1 LAPKN
6 CSAYAIIQQ
15 PTPLPISGYLQMQT
29 TPRDCVARSIVED
42 IVLSKAWLSLVC
54 SLLLVGAVGGC
65 SNPKYP
71 QLPEATYQMRYGY
84 KYKVGP
90 GDSVQIY
97 VWRYPEVSTTV
108 PVRPDGYISAPL
120 LEDVPAAGKTPT
132 ELARDL
138 EEALSV
144 FLRDPLVTV
153 IVQGFVGIYPEQI
166 RVLGEATQPLSLPY
180 RDGMTLLDLMIAVG
194 GITEFADGNRSVL
207 IRFEDGEQT
216 QHTVRLRDLIEDADL
231 SANVDMQPGDILLI
245 PESWF

>member
-1 LAPKN
+1 
-6 CSAYAIIQQ
+6 
-15 PTPLPISGYLQMQT
+15 LPINGCVQMQT
-29 TPRDCVARSIVED
+29 TPCDAVARSIVED

-54 SLLLVGAVGGC
+54 SLLLLGAVGGC

-71 QLPEATYQMRYGY
+71 PLPEATYQMRYGY

>member
-1 LAPKN
+1 MLRLPLILA
-6 CSAYAIIQQ
+6 
-15 PTPLPISGYLQMQT
+15 LPVLLIVTGCAK
-29 TPRDCVARSIVED
+29 PRF
-42 IVLSKAWLSLVC
+42 
-54 SLLLVGAVGGC
+54 
-65 SNPKYP
+65 PP
-71 QLPEATYQMRYGY
+71 LPEATYQLRYAQ
-84 KYKVGP
+84 KYKIGP
-90 GDSVQIY
+90 GDSVEIF

-166 RVLGEATQPLSLPY
+166 RVLGEATEPRALQY
-180 RDGMTLLDLMIAVG
+180 NDGMTLLDLLIAVG
-194 GITEFADGNRSVL
+194 GLTEFADGNRAVL
-207 IRFEDGEQT
+207 VRFEDGMKQ
-216 QHTVRLRDLIEDADL
+216 QYTVRLRDLIEDADL
-231 SANVDMQPGDILLI
+231 TANVDMRPGDILLI

>member
-1 LAPKN
+1 MPRYLLIFAVAAALLAAGCAK
-6 CSAYAIIQQ
+6 
-15 PTPLPISGYLQMQT
+15 
-29 TPRDCVARSIVED
+29 PRF
-42 IVLSKAWLSLVC
+42 
-54 SLLLVGAVGGC
+54 
-65 SNPKYP
+65 PF
-71 QLPEATYQMRYGY
+71 LPEATYQLRYAQ
-84 KYKVGP
+84 KYKIGP
-90 GDSVQIY
+90 GDSVQIF

-166 RVLGEATQPLSLPY
+166 RVLGEATQPRALQY
-180 RDGMTLLDLMIAVG
+180 RDGMTLLDLLIAVG
-194 GITEFADGNRSVL
+194 GITEFADGNRAVL
-207 IRFEDGEQT
+207 VRFENGEKRQY
-216 QHTVRLRDLIEDADL
+216 TVRLRDLIEDADL
-231 SANVDMQPGDILLI
+231 TANVDMRPGDILLI

>member
-1 LAPKN
+1 MLRLPLILA
-6 CSAYAIIQQ
+6 
-15 PTPLPISGYLQMQT
+15 LPVLLIVTGCAK
-29 TPRDCVARSIVED
+29 PRF
-42 IVLSKAWLSLVC
+42 
-54 SLLLVGAVGGC
+54 
-65 SNPKYP
+65 PP
-71 QLPEATYQMRYGY
+71 LPEATYQLRYAQ
-84 KYKVGP
+84 KYKIGP
-90 GDSVQIY
+90 GDSVEIF

-166 RVLGEATQPLSLPY
+166 RVLGEATEPRALQY
-180 RDGMTLLDLMIAVG
+180 NDGMTLLDLLIAVG
-194 GITEFADGNRSVL
+194 GLTEFADGNRAVL
-207 IRFEDGEQT
+207 VRFEDGIKQ
-216 QHTVRLRDLIEDADL
+216 QYTVRLRDLIEDADL
-231 SANVDMQPGDILLI
+231 TANVDMRPGDILLI

>member
-1 LAPKN
+1 MP
-6 CSAYAIIQQ
+6 SAAAAWRVAEVFVLFR
-15 PTPLPISGYLQMQT
+15 TWLP
-29 TPRDCVARSIVED
+29 
-42 IVLSKAWLSLVC
+42 LVC
-54 SLLLVGAVGGC
+54 LVLLVGLVGGC
-65 SNPKYP
+65 AKPKYP
-71 QLPEATYQMRYGY
+71 PLPEATYQMRYGY
-84 KYKVGP
+84 EYKIGP
-90 GDSVQIY
+90 GDSVEIF

-166 RVLGEATQPLSLPY
+166 RVLGEATEPRALQY

-207 IRFEDGEQT
+207 VRFENGEKRQY
-216 QHTVRLRDLIEDADL
+216 TVRLRDLIEDADL
-231 SANVDMQPGDILLI
+231 SANVDLQPGDILLI